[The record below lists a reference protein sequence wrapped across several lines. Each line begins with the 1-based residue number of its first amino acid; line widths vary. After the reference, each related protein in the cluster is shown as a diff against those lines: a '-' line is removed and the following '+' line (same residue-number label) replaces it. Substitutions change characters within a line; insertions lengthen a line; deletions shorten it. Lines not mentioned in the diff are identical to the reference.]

1 MAGPGSRIGCI
12 KRTRG
17 RPPVLTAAAPA
28 GIPSSR
34 IQTQLLCDG
43 LQRVA
48 DELHVLVEGYAKD
61 FGSGRELFPVNAP
74 RESLV
79 LHLLADRARL
89 DRAQRLVWLDQGAGD
104 DESAHLIDRV

>member
-17 RPPVLTAAAPA
+17 RPPVLTA

-48 DELHVLVEGYAKD
+48 DELNVLVEGYAKD
-61 FGSGRELFPVNAP
+61 FGPGRELFPVNAP

-79 LHLLADRARL
+79 LRRLADRARL
-89 DRAQRLVWLDQGAGD
+89 DRAPGRVWLARGAGD
-104 DESAHLIDRV
+104 DPAAPAIAR